1 MRLRILII
9 AAIVIL
15 PAHLPAQTVPTCS
28 PKTPCIQV
36 CTGTTATSCTLTLLS
51 TIVPHLSIGTVLTLP
66 AGNQATANITGEAPY
81 FVLDLAIPMG
91 SQGNPGGQ
99 GPPGPLI
106 KGLTVSTDGLTLT
119 WNGTFV
125 TTGAGQGSITLD
137 GFALTCKQAS
147 VGAAVPICTKQ

>member
-15 PAHLPAQTVPTCS
+15 PAHLPAQSAPICS
-28 PKTPCIQV
+28 PAVPCIQV
-36 CTGTTATSCTLTLLS
+36 CTGVTATSCKLTPLS
-51 TIVPHLSIGTVLTLP
+51 SVLVQGP
-66 AGNQATANITGEAPY
+66 PG
-81 FVLDLAIPMG
+81 PMG
-91 SQGNPGGQ
+91 PQGV
-99 GPPGPLI
+99 PGPLI